1 LLVSPGSARRTG
13 AIGAGGSTMISK
25 LFSSGS
31 MQAVER
37 LIQFTGAR
45 HKVLTNNI
53 ANFET
58 PYYRARDLDPKAFQ
72 AGLRDAIESRRSG
85 SGSSGTKLQMRDTR
99 QIRFTDEGIEVRPG
113 FDNSGVTFHDRTNAD
128 VERTMQHLAENTMAH
143 NAGLQ
148 ILKSEFDL
156 LKMAIRG
163 RS

>member
-1 LLVSPGSARRTG
+1 
-13 AIGAGGSTMISK
+13 MISK

-31 MQAVER
+31 MQTVER
-37 LIQFTGAR
+37 IVEFTSAR
-45 HKVLTNNI
+45 HKVLVNNI

-72 AGLRDAIESRRSG
+72 AGLRDAIESRRRG
-85 SGSSGTKLQMRDTR
+85 SGGPLDGQLKMRDTR
-99 QIRFTDEGIEVRPG
+99 QIRFTDEGMEIRPG
-113 FDNSGVTFHDRTNAD
+113 FDNAGIMFHDRTNAD

-163 RS
+163 RV